1 MATIDLG
8 KIKQVWRGTYNSSYS
23 YTADDLVEYTDNG
36 VTSTYIA
43 LAASSNS
50 NQQVPSTSGTAT
62 ANYWAFVAKGVA
74 NPIPTQT
81 GENGKFLT
89 TNGTAA
95 SWGAVT
101 QVIKKIHTLTYSTR
115 TNGNNSNDHDQFS
128 WGSFTP
134 LDTAN
139 NFFIS
144 GQIPINS
151 AGQDF
156 CGFGLRFAGGSGN
169 TDFSGDGVGYAASYN
184 HMGMHT
190 YHFNYTGTFN
200 GADTYTV
207 LHRTYGSNSQ
217 PDCFCPNSSDD
228 SRLVA
233 QTSGTLQII
242 EYSN

>member
-8 KIKQVWRGTYNSSYS
+8 KIKLVWKGTYNNSTA
-23 YTADDLVEYTDNG
+23 YTVDDLVEYTDTG
-36 VTSTYIA
+36 ITSTYICVA
-43 LAASSNS
+43 NSTGNAPSSGGSAHASW
-50 NQQVPSTSGTAT
+50 
-62 ANYWAFVAKGVA
+62 NYLAKGVA
-74 NPIPTQT
+74 DPIPVQ
-81 GENGKFLT
+81 GGNSGKFLT
-89 TNGTAA
+89 TNGSAA

-115 TNGNNSNDHDQFS
+115 TNGNNSNDHDQFT

-134 LDTAN
+134 LDVNN

-228 SRLVA
+228 ARLVA

>member
-8 KIKQVWRGTYNSSYS
+8 KIKQVWRGTYNSSYT

-43 LAASSNS
+43 VATSSFS
-50 NQQVPSTSGTAT
+50 NQVPSTSGTAT
-62 ANYWAFVAKGVA
+62 ANYWEYVAKGVA
-74 NPIPTQT
+74 NPIPVQ
-81 GENGKFLT
+81 GGNSGKFLT
-89 TNGTAA
+89 TNGSAA
-95 SWGAVT
+95 SWGTVT
-101 QVIKKIHTLTYSTR
+101 QVIKKIHTLTYATR
-115 TNGNNSNDHDQFS
+115 TGGSSSANHDQFS

-134 LDTAN
+134 LDVSN

-151 AGQDF
+151 AGNDY

-169 TDFSGDGVGYAASYN
+169 TDFSGDGSGYAASYN
-184 HMGMHT
+184 HMGIYT
-190 YHFNYTGTFN
+190 YHFDYTGTFN
-200 GADTYTV
+200 GAGTYTIY
-207 LHRTYGSNSQ
+207 HRTFSSSSH
-217 PDCFCPNSSDD
+217 PDAFCPNSSDD
-228 SRLVA
+228 NRLVS

>member
-8 KIKQVWRGTYNSSYS
+8 KIKLVWKGTYNNSTA
-23 YTADDLVEYTDNG
+23 YTVDDLVEYTDTG
-36 VTSTYIA
+36 ITSTYICVA
-43 LAASSNS
+43 NSTGNAPSSGGSAHASW
-50 NQQVPSTSGTAT
+50 
-62 ANYWAFVAKGVA
+62 NYLAKGVA
-74 NPIPTQT
+74 DPIPVQ
-81 GENGKFLT
+81 GGNSGKFLT
-89 TNGTAA
+89 TNGSAA

-115 TNGNNSNDHDQFS
+115 TNGNNSNDHDQFT

-134 LDTAN
+134 LDVNN

-156 CGFGLRFAGGSGN
+156 CGFGLRFAGNSGN

-228 SRLVA
+228 ARLVA